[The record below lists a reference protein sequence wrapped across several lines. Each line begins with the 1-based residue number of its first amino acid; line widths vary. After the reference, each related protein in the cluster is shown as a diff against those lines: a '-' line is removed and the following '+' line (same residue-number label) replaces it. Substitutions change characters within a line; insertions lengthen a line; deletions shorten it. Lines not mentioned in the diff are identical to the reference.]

1 MVKID
6 EQKARKDFIALQ
18 PELEKWGTYVDEVLC
33 KFLKEA
39 FPSCEHV
46 QMKPLHRIKN
56 VDSYCEKV
64 LIRKPKE
71 HPLLETTDKVR
82 TRAVLLDTTDVNK
95 VCRFIEQCDVWIVQE
110 HAKDI
115 DQIISEHPEEFTYQ
129 SDHYIVRPK
138 DNYPAECDIKLLT
151 CEIQVRTILQHA
163 YAEISH
169 DTMYKKDISLSNQY
183 KRKLASSMAF
193 LEAADEKFVQIYK
206 GMEEYNDNRT
216 DLQNR
221 LIAAYKTVITDYN
234 ESAYNVEI
242 TLPLIKLLEEIKELK
257 EFYENLDGF
266 MQEKEVLVQNAI
278 STYKD
283 VDILF
288 RHPVIVMALYMI
300 LNYQDTLIKNWPY
313 NYDSLEHVVKG
324 MNLSDDILH

>member
-6 EQKARKDFIALQ
+6 ELKTREEFVALQ

-33 KFLKEA
+33 KFLEEA

-46 QMKPLHRIKN
+46 QMKPHHRIKN

-71 HPLLETTDKVR
+71 HPLLETTDKVG
-82 TRAVLLDTTDVNK
+82 TRVVLLDTADVSK
-95 VCRFIEQCDVWIVQE
+95 VCEFIEQCKDWKVQE

-115 DQIISEHPEEFTYQ
+115 EQIISEHPEEFTYQ

-138 DNYPAECDIKLLT
+138 KSYQAGCEIQVLT

-216 DLQNR
+216 VLQNN
-221 LIAAYKTVITDYN
+221 LIVAYKTVITDYN
-234 ESAYNVEI
+234 ESTYNVEI
-242 TLPLIKLLEEIKELK
+242 ALPLIKLLEEKEIKEFNEDL
-257 EFYENLDGF
+257 NGF
-266 MQEKEVLVQNAI
+266 MQKKGDLVQSAI
-278 STYKD
+278 KNYKD

-300 LNYQDTLIKNWPY
+300 INYQDTLIKNWPY
-313 NYDSLEHVVKG
+313 NYGSLVHVVNG